1 MFSESSLALSLGTI
15 FETLLSAKRL
25 FKVLGNMQPGTRT
38 IWQITVDIVS
48 DYFAG
53 IYKAYKALDMNYAS
67 KC

>member
-1 MFSESSLALSLGTI
+1 
-15 FETLLSAKRL
+15 
-25 FKVLGNMQPGTRT
+25 MQPGTRT